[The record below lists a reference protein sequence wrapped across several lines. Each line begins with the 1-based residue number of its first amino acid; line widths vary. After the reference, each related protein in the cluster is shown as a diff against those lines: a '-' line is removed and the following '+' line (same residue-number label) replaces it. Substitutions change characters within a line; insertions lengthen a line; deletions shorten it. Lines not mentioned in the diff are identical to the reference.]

1 MLLFGQTI
9 KIYIKLDFV
18 YFMYVNLGHLHKDC
32 GVVSTDLCKLLHV
45 TAFMWQ
51 KYKIIKHMLDEEPY
65 YLHNS
70 TFVLPQLFFKSI
82 PGMPLKGQA

>member
-1 MLLFGQTI
+1 M
-9 KIYIKLDFV
+9 YI
-18 YFMYVNLGHLHKDC
+18 NLGHLCKDP
-32 GVVSTDLCKLLHV
+32 GAVSTDLCKLLHV

-51 KYKIIKHMLDEEPY
+51 KYKIIKHMPDEESY

-70 TFVLPQLFFKSI
+70 TFVLPQLFFKSS